1 MSEVLTTERRAI
13 AVPLADATSPVPILP
28 DGSRR
33 GKRTRRVPLAIVVCF
48 VVLALLILAAIFAP
62 LIAPHDPTKQSLIAR
77 NKPPAWLAGGNT
89 MYLLGTDDLGR
100 DVLSR
105 VLYGAQISLG
115 IGFVATLIGTV
126 IGTVL
131 GIVAGF
137 FKGTVDWVIMLAVD
151 AQLAMPFIV
160 IAIAAIAAFG
170 KGIPIL
176 IVLAG
181 ISGWMLFA
189 RACRS
194 TVLSLREREF
204 IVAAR
209 ALGATDARILRQHI
223 LPNLS
228 SIILVIVTIDL
239 RRIILFESTLSF
251 LGLGVQPP
259 QASWGAMLS
268 KGRELLN
275 TAWWISI
282 FPGLALMLTILA
294 VSLIGDWLR
303 DVLDPTLRNG

>member
-1 MSEVLTTERRAI
+1 VSDTAITERPNATAAVAPTPAATPVAPMVHRQRRA
-13 AVPLADATSPVPILP
+13 
-28 DGSRR
+28 
-33 GKRTRRVPLAIVVCF
+33 RRVPPSIAICF
-48 VVLALLILAAIFAP
+48 VIVGGLILAALFAP
-62 LIAPHDPTKQSLIAR
+62 LLSPHDPTKQSLLIR
-77 NKPPAWLAGGNT
+77 NRPPAWLDGGVHG
-89 MYLLGTDDLGR
+89 YPLGTDDLGR

-105 VLYGAQISLG
+105 VLFGARVSLG
-115 IGFVATLIGTV
+115 IGFLATI

-131 GIVAGF
+131 GTVLGVIAGYF
-137 FKGTVDWVIMLAVD
+137 RGAADWVIMLAVD
-151 AQLAMPFIV
+151 TQLAMPFIV
-160 IAIAAIAAFG
+160 VAIAAIAAFG

-181 ISGWMLFA
+181 VSGWMLFA

-204 IVAAR
+204 VMAAR
-209 ALGATDARILRQHI
+209 ALGASNARILTRHI
-223 LPNLS
+223 LRNLAS
-228 SIILVIVTIDL
+228 VVLVIVTIDL

-259 QASWGAMLS
+259 TPSWGAMLA

-282 FPGLALMLTILA
+282 FPGAALMLTVLA

-303 DVLDPTLRNG
+303 DVLDPTLRTG

>member
-1 MSEVLTTERRAI
+1 MQ
-13 AVPLADATSPVPILP
+13 SPVL
-28 DGSRR
+28 GAAEVRQHWRR
-33 GKRTRRVPLAIVVCF
+33 WSVPPTIAACGVM
-48 VVLALLILAAIFAP
+48 LALLVLATIFAP
-62 LIAPHDPTKQSLIAR
+62 LIAPHDPIKQSLIAR
-77 NKPPAWLAGGNT
+77 NQPPAWLTGGST
-89 MYLLGTDDLGR
+89 HSLLGTDDLGR

-105 VLYGAQISLG
+105 VLYGARVSLG
-115 IGFVATLIGTV
+115 IGALAAIIATV
-126 IGTVL
+126 IGTAL
-131 GIVAGF
+131 GLLAGF
-137 FKGTVDWVIMLAVD
+137 FRGAMDWLVMLAVD
-151 AQLAMPFIV
+151 TQLAIPDII

-181 ISGWMLFA
+181 VSGWMLFA

-204 IVAAR
+204 VIAAR
-209 ALGATDARILRQHI
+209 AMGASDTRIALRHI
-223 LPNLS
+223 LPNIAS
-228 SIILVIVTIDL
+228 VVLVIVTIDL
-239 RRIILFESTLSF
+239 RRIILFETTLSF

-259 QASWGAMLS
+259 QASWGAMLG

-275 TAWWISI
+275 TAWWISV
-282 FPGLALMLTILA
+282 FPGAALMLTILA

>member
-1 MSEVLTTERRAI
+1 VAGAAAATTPATPVIAAARRRRRA
-13 AVPLADATSPVPILP
+13 V
-28 DGSRR
+28 
-33 GKRTRRVPLAIVVCF
+33 RVPPSVAVCF
-48 VVLALLILAAIFAP
+48 ALVAALILAAIFAP
-62 LIAPHDPTKQSLIAR
+62 LLSPHDPTKQSLVIR
-77 NKPPAWLAGGNT
+77 NRPPAWIEGSVPS
-89 MYLLGTDDLGR
+89 YPLGTDDLGR

-105 VLYGAQISLG
+105 VLYGARVSLG
-115 IGFVATLIGTV
+115 IGFLATIIGTT

-131 GIVAGF
+131 GVIAGYF
-137 FKGTVDWVIMLAVD
+137 RGGADWVIMLAVD

-204 IVAAR
+204 VAAAQ
-209 ALGATDARILRQHI
+209 ALGASHARILSRHI
-223 LPNLS
+223 LRNLAS
-228 SIILVIVTIDL
+228 VILVIVTIDL

-259 QASWGAMLS
+259 TPSWGAMLA

-275 TAWWISI
+275 TAWWISV
-282 FPGLALMLTILA
+282 FPGAALMLTILA

-303 DVLDPTLRNG
+303 DVLDPTLRTG

>member
-1 MSEVLTTERRAI
+1 MSETAITERPAVTATVTP
-13 AVPLADATSPVPILP
+13 AVPATAITSI
-28 DGSRR
+28 
-33 GKRTRRVPLAIVVCF
+33 TRRQRRALRVPPSIVICF
-48 VVLALLILAAIFAP
+48 IIVAGLVLAAIFAP
-62 LIAPHDPTKQSLIAR
+62 FLSPHDPTKQSLIIR
-77 NKPPAWLAGGNT
+77 NRPPAWIVGSVHG
-89 MYLLGTDDLGR
+89 YPLGTDDLGR

-105 VLYGAQISLG
+105 VLFGARISLG
-115 IGFVATLIGTV
+115 IGFLATI

-131 GIVAGF
+131 GTVLGVIAGYF
-137 FKGTVDWVIMLAVD
+137 RGTADWIIMLAVD
-151 AQLAMPFIV
+151 AQVAMPFIV

-176 IVLAG
+176 ILLAG

-204 IVAAR
+204 VAAAQ
-209 ALGATDARILRQHI
+209 ALGASHTRILTRHI
-223 LPNLS
+223 LRNLAS
-228 SIILVIVTIDL
+228 VILVIVTIDL

-259 QASWGAMLS
+259 TPSWGAMLA

-275 TAWWISI
+275 TAWWISV
-282 FPGLALMLTILA
+282 FPGAALMLTILA

-303 DVLDPTLRNG
+303 DVLDPTLRTG